1 MQVYQGLTNFIPP
14 SYAVVTSGTF
24 DGVHQGHQKILS
36 RLREISQEKQ
46 GEIVLITY
54 WPHPRLILKKESDDL
69 KLLNTIDEKIEL
81 LARYGVQHLV
91 ILPFTK
97 EFSQL
102 SPEDFIQKIYIKGI
116 GTKKLVIGYDHRFG
130 KDRAGGLAYLQQHI
144 GKYPFTVEEI
154 SRQDIDEVGISSTR
168 IRKALLE
175 GEIQT
180 ANQYLGHE
188 YALSGKVIHGDKIG
202 RSIGFPTANLEIAES
217 YKLIPGDGIY
227 AVRVWIAHQPYK
239 AMLYVGVRPTLAG
252 KIQRRI
258 EVNILD
264 FSADIYEKTLKVILI
279 EKIRGDQKFD
289 DLAAMQAQL
298 KQDEKTARAILQR
311 IG

>member
-1 MQVYQGLTNFIPP
+1 MQIYQGLTNFIPP

-24 DGVHQGHQKILS
+24 DGVHQGHQKILA

-54 WPHPRLILKKESDDL
+54 WPHPRLILKKGADDL
-69 KLLNTIDEKIEL
+69 RLLNTIDEKIEL
-81 LARYGVQHLV
+81 LARYGVHHLV
-91 ILPFTK
+91 ILSFTK

-116 GTKKLVIGYDHRFG
+116 GTKKLIIGYDHRFG
-130 KDRAGGLAYLQQHI
+130 KDRTGGLAYLQQHI
-144 GKYPFTVEEI
+144 DQYPFTVEEI
-154 SRQDIDEVGISSTR
+154 ARKDIDAVGVSSTR
-168 IRKALLE
+168 IRNALLE

-180 ANQYLGHE
+180 ANQYLGHF

-202 RSIGFPTANLEIAES
+202 RTIGFPTANLEVAEG
-217 YKLIPGDGIY
+217 YKLIPSDGIY
-227 AVRVWIAHQPYK
+227 AVKAYVDEKVYK
-239 AMLYVGVRPTLAG
+239 AMLYVGTRPTLAG
-252 KIQRRI
+252 QTQRRI

-264 FSADIYEKTLKVILI
+264 FSADIYEKKLKIELI
-279 EKIRGDQKFD
+279 AKIRGDQKFD

-298 KQDEKTARAILQR
+298 KQDEIVARKILQKD
-311 IG
+311 

>member
-14 SYAVVTSGTF
+14 SYAIVTSGTF
-24 DGVHQGHQKILS
+24 DGVHQGHQKILT

-54 WPHPRLILKKESDDL
+54 WPHPRLILKKGADDL
-69 KLLNTIDEKIEL
+69 MLLNTIDEKIEL
-81 LARYGVQHLV
+81 LARNGVHHLV
-91 ILPFTK
+91 VLPFTK

-102 SPEDFIQKIYIKGI
+102 SPEEFIQKIYIQGI

-130 KDRAGGLAYLQQHI
+130 KDRAGGLEYLQQNI
-144 GKYPFTVEEI
+144 EKYPFTVEEI
-154 SRQDIDEVGISSTR
+154 SRQDIDEVGVSSTR

-180 ANQYLGHE
+180 ANQYLGHF
-188 YALSGKVIHGDKIG
+188 YSINGKVVHGDKIG
-202 RSIGFPTANLEIAES
+202 RTIGFPTANLEVAEN
-217 YKLIPGDGIY
+217 YKLIPDHGIY
-227 AVRVWIAHQPYK
+227 AVRAWLEGQAYN
-239 AMLYVGVRPTLAG
+239 AMLYIGMRPTLTG
-252 KIQRRI
+252 QTQQRI

-264 FSADIYEKTLKVILI
+264 FSANIYDKHLKIEFI

-289 DLAAMQAQL
+289 NLTAMQAQL
-298 KQDEKTARAILQR
+298 KQDEIATRKILQQN
-311 IG
+311 